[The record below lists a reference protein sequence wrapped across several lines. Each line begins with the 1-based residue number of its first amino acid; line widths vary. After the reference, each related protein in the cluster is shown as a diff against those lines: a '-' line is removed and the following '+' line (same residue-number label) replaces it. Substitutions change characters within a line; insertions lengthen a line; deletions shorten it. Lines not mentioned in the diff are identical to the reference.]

1 MREVIITDEL
11 VKIMKSNP
19 DIVATIKEIDEVGE
33 IMTAPLERLLIIKEN
48 YDKYYMETYNTKLT
62 WKVDVEEGSEMEK
75 IVKTMEDREVVNK
88 LINKQKEVEE
98 SFSEIIDK
106 MKKME
111 DEVYEMRQKINHSF
125 GHMITKSEKTLLV
138 GQLRV
143 LTNTINQMEETLR
156 YFKNDKAN
164 EISDEIWENY
174 RKEGK

>member
-1 MREVIITDEL
+1 MREVVITNEL
-11 VKIMKSNP
+11 VEVMKGHPNL
-19 DIVATIKEIDEVGE
+19 VATIKEIDELGE
-33 IMTAPLERLLIIKEN
+33 IMTAPLERLLIIKED
-48 YDKYYMETYNTKLT
+48 YDKYYMETYNTKLN

-75 IVKTMEDREVVNK
+75 IIKTMEDSKAVNE

-98 SFSEIIDK
+98 SFGEIIDK

-125 GHMITKSEKTLLV
+125 SHMITKSEKTLLI

-164 EISDEIWENY
+164 EISEEIWKTY
-174 RKEGK
+174 KR